1 MPPVV
6 PALYSYC
13 TYTSRLLPGILLRSI
28 NNTALP
34 VYTTRILAPKL
45 IRIIFVSYVRS
56 GTRTYVRTW
65 RETLAYCTPVY
76 VCCLALTFF
85 LPNDISSTPRVRPD
99 YSSYSYRDV
108 VVFTLN
114 RCFYPTTSAVP
125 PVSVLILHPRG
136 IPYKLWVTDCETEK
150 PDVTCYIAHKTENAV
165 RTITS
170 NIIETRIWSKSAPQN
185 PFGSVNTLRSF
196 TAAALPTEAS
206 K

>member
-108 VVFTLN
+108 VFTLN
-114 RCFYPTTSAVP
+114 RCFYPSSALHLLI
-125 PVSVLILHPRG
+125 VSVLIL
-136 IPYKLWVTDCETEK
+136 
-150 PDVTCYIAHKTENAV
+150 YI
-165 RTITS
+165 
-170 NIIETRIWSKSAPQN
+170 
-185 PFGSVNTLRSF
+185 LRSI
-196 TAAALPTEAS
+196 
-206 K
+206 